1 MRILV
6 IGTTVDKPEAHILQG
21 LQRRGVSVH
30 FMGTPLPEHQELL
43 EKEGIT
49 ITPYAFS
56 NRFDL
61 KGIRLIRSV
70 VRDFNIDLV
79 YALSNRGL
87 SCSILGLIGNP
98 VPIVTYRGTVG
109 HLSWFDPSSWLTFL
123 NPRVKKILC
132 VSQAVASYL
141 RDIGVKDE
149 KIMTVYKGHDVS
161 WYQSTP
167 PPRASLG
174 IPDDAFVVGC
184 TAVMRPVKGVD
195 VLIEA
200 VRSLLSELPNLHLLL
215 IGSVKDPVIEKMIA
229 TFPDPSR
236 IHLTGYRN
244 DATRLATLCDA
255 TVMASKTR
263 EGFPKSIIESMSQ
276 GVPAIVTEVG
286 GMPELVGLGTA
297 GVMVPPSDVAALAT
311 AIRSLYNAPDYAKE
325 LGRLG
330 QQRIKEVFNVAT
342 TIELTHQIFA
352 DVATQSASPE

>member
-1 MRILV
+1 
-6 IGTTVDKPEAHILQG
+6 
-21 LQRRGVSVH
+21 
-30 FMGTPLPEHQELL
+30 
-43 EKEGIT
+43 
-49 ITPYAFS
+49 
-56 NRFDL
+56 
-61 KGIRLIRSV
+61 
-70 VRDFNIDLV
+70 
-79 YALSNRGL
+79 
-87 SCSILGLIGNP
+87 
-98 VPIVTYRGTVG
+98 
-109 HLSWFDPSSWLTFL
+109 
-123 NPRVKKILC
+123 
-132 VSQAVASYL
+132 
-141 RDIGVKDE
+141 
-149 KIMTVYKGHDVS
+149 MTVYKGHDVS